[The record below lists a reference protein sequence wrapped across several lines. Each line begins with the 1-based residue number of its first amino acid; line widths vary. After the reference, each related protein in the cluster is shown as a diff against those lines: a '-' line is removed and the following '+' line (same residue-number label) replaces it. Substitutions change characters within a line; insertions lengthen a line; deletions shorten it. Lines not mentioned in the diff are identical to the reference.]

1 VSVTAEREKLYV
13 EEWGAGY
20 GSPYLIDADPSADEA
35 AASTLVEDGA
45 ELAAH
50 LGADTHP
57 TAPLAFVDGIRR
69 AEAWLYRVGSDG
81 TTARAVVGAFAT
93 GAVIAD
99 PDRTPV
105 FSHARIKRVAI
116 WGSGANIPLRAMPG
130 GWHWEVAS
138 IAATDPDAP
147 LAVLQ
152 NRMREAERELAV
164 ELARQERIVVLDG
177 PLNFVVS
184 RDTRIAGYVKTHHR
198 LFLPAELHARVPHL
212 GVAERTSLFAIG
224 ERYSCYLR
232 IAAPGPQAGPWSG
245 IVRLHLSGEHGLA
258 SATQLAGML
267 TARLPR
273 FAGIPYCDPRAPQNL
288 QPIGALES
296 HLRHLMGDPQLGA
309 RAVRDAAVRDSQ

>member
-1 VSVTAEREKLYV
+1 MPTTTEREQLYV

-20 GSPYLIDADPSADEA
+20 GSPYLIDADSNDDDVPAG
-35 AASTLVEDGA
+35 TLVEDGA
-45 ELAAH
+45 DLAMHA
-50 LGADTHP
+50 GVDSHP
-57 TAPLAFVDGIRR
+57 MAALAFVDGIRR
-69 AEAWLYRVGSDG
+69 AEAWLYRVAADG
-81 TTARAVVGAFAT
+81 TTARAVAGAFAT

-99 PDRTPV
+99 PNRTPV
-105 FSHARIKRVAI
+105 FAHARIKRVAI
-116 WGSGANIPLRAMPG
+116 WGSGAHIPLRAMPG

-147 LAVLQ
+147 LAALQ

-164 ELARQERIVVLDG
+164 ELASAEHIVVLDG
-177 PLNFVVS
+177 PLNFVVG
-184 RDTRIAGYVKTHHR
+184 RDARVAGYVKTHHR
-198 LFLPAELHARVPHL
+198 SFLPAELHARVPQL
-212 GVAERTSLFAIG
+212 GCGERTSLFAIG

-267 TARLPR
+267 AARLPR

-296 HLRHLMGDPQLGA
+296 HLRHLLGDPQLCA
-309 RAVRDAAVRDSQ
+309 RAVRDAAAQDWQ